1 MKKVLMSLAAAGL
14 LLSTGAAFSQNT
26 ETKSQG
32 SAASTPSTTQSQS
45 APSGERRERSGGGER
60 REGSERR
67 GERGNVSGGERREG
81 SERRGER
88 GNVSGGERQGMRVRE
103 GRERGGVN
111 VRIGGDRDGYRYRR
125 HHHRYGVYVGGCRT
139 IVIKKRYHGHVV
151 IKRIRLLR
159 LRQPEFTNTERP
171 PCRGPFC
178 FGYNTSNTSIRTAPF
193 CAGAA
198 ADGQDA
204 VEPGRRRIG
213 GLEPHEGAEIIERRI
228 DRLVAGEPFH
238 HLGRAV
244 AIALGVDQDLRAGCR
259 SRWCSAPADAPR
271 RRRARSA
278 SRRRRAAPC
287 P

>member
-14 LLSTGAAFSQNT
+14 LLSTSAAFSQNT

-45 APSGERRERSGGGER
+45 APSGERRERSG
-60 REGSERR
+60 
-67 GERGNVSGGERREG
+67 GGERREG

-151 IKRIRLLR
+151 IKRIRR
-159 LRQPEFTNTERP
+159 
-171 PCRGPFC
+171 CG
-178 FGYNTSNTSIRTAPF
+178 
-193 CAGAA
+193 
-198 ADGQDA
+198 
-204 VEPGRRRIG
+204 
-213 GLEPHEGAEIIERRI
+213 
-228 DRLVAGEPFH
+228 
-238 HLGRAV
+238 
-244 AIALGVDQDLRAGCR
+244 
-259 SRWCSAPADAPR
+259 
-271 RRRARSA
+271 
-278 SRRRRAAPC
+278 
-287 P
+287 